1 MSPAVH
7 PALPA
12 VVPTR
17 LQADTTWFHVF
28 RSFVFSGDCARLGP
42 YATVILLVVKA
53 HTNFDT
59 GSAFPS
65 IDVIVEKS
73 GISRRQVIK
82 SIQELADAGYLART
96 KEGRKNTYR
105 IREKVQLFD
114 GARRPAAVA
123 TWDYLPGA
131 VKETCAQLKNFLLSG
146 KLPEGD
152 CAPNVIYIEQLSLNL
167 QVVEPGGNGTQ
178 VNGGGQ

>member
-1 MSPAVH
+1 MAMHQAVPATI
-7 PALPA
+7 PQ
-12 VVPTR
+12 R

-28 RSFVFSGDCARLGP
+28 RSFVFNGDCARLGP
-42 YATVILLVVKA
+42 YATVVLLIVKA
-53 HTNFDT
+53 HTNFQT
-59 GSAFPS
+59 GCSFPS
-65 IDVIVEKS
+65 IETIVERS

-82 SIQELADAGYLART
+82 SIQALTEAGYLAKT
-96 KEGRKNTYR
+96 KDGRKNTYR
-105 IREKVQLFD
+105 VREKVQLFD

-131 VKETCAQLKNFLLSG
+131 VQETCAQLKNFLFSG

-152 CAPNVIYIEQLSLNL
+152 SAPNVIYIEQLSLNL
-167 QVVEPGGNGTQ
+167 QVVEAGGSGTQ